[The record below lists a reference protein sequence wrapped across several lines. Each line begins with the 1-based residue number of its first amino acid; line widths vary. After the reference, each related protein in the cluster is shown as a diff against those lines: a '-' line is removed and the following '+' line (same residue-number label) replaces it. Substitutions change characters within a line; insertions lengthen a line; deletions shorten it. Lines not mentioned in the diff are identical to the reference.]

1 MQHNLSVCYPSKHFK
16 NCGVLALQNSGK
28 RIMSEQMRKKLED
41 NVSEAYRKNWGN
53 KVEEE
58 LEKVMA
64 NIDACLERESLVS
77 GKNTLGLHICSSTY
91 ICTR

>member
-1 MQHNLSVCYPSKHFK
+1 
-16 NCGVLALQNSGK
+16 
-28 RIMSEQMRKKLED
+28 MSEQMRKKLED

-64 NIDACLERESLVS
+64 NIDACLERESRVS
-77 GKNTLGLHICSSTY
+77 GKSTLGLHICSSTY

>member
-1 MQHNLSVCYPSKHFK
+1 MCVIPQNTFK

-64 NIDACLERESLVS
+64 NIDACLERESRVS
-77 GKNTLGLHICSSTY
+77 GKSTLGLHICSSTY